1 VSAGGVTDHQTG
13 HVIIRNAHR
22 TTAVRQNADNA
33 INVQDR
39 RPIILAGPKK
49 YIARHSR
56 PLGN

>member
-1 VSAGGVTDHQTG
+1 MSAGGMTNHQTG

-22 TTAVRQNADNA
+22 TTSVRQNADNA
-33 INVQDR
+33 INVLHR
-39 RPIILAGPKK
+39 RPIILAGPKE